1 MNEYVHERKNEYTN
15 CGDQNKDNEID
26 KHREG
31 EDVCHTHNLQI
42 TNSQNCFNPVNQW
55 HKGRQ
60 PNWKISKRHEKQC
73 HIKRKSKFR

>member
-42 TNSQNCFNPVNQW
+42 TNSQNCFNPVNQ
-55 HKGRQ
+55 
-60 PNWKISKRHEKQC
+60 
-73 HIKRKSKFR
+73 